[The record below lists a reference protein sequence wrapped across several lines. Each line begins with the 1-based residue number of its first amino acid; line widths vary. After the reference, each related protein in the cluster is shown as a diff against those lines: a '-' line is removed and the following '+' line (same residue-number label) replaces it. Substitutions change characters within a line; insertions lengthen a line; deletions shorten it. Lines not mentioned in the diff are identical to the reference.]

1 MMRAMRQGTI
11 VVAGACLLGT
21 FLACACGGGGEKGA
35 ASPGSCPDG
44 TVLRG
49 SDCVPAD
56 AANDEPAPKHKASHK
71 SDDPD
76 MATSAG
82 DAPPASEGT
91 GKSYDKDAIEAER
104 KRAAKQVK
112 GACGS
117 ATDDD
122 GKATGP
128 WGKITA
134 TVTLG
139 RNGHIK
145 QVTLPPGYEG
155 KPAGTCIINAFQ
167 KIQFPP
173 YPGSSDA
180 TVDWEVEVV
189 QPKH

>member
-1 MMRAMRQGTI
+1 MMRAMRGYLRAG
-11 VVAGACLLGT
+11 AGACLLGI
-21 FLACACGGGGEKGA
+21 LAFGCGGKGA
-35 ASPGSCPDG
+35 NSPGDCPEG
-44 TVLRG
+44 TVLHG

-56 AANDEPAPKHKASHK
+56 AANDDSTPKHKASSHK
-71 SDDPD
+71 SDDGET
-76 MATSAG
+76 ASAAV
-82 DAPPASEGT
+82 DSPPANEGT

-117 ATDDD
+117 ATDEE

-139 RNGHIK
+139 RNGHVK
-145 QVTLPPGYEG
+145 QVTLPSGYDG
-155 KPAGTCIINAFQ
+155 KPAGVCVVNAFQ

-173 YPGSSDA
+173 YAGSSDA
-180 TVDWEVEVV
+180 TVEWDVELV